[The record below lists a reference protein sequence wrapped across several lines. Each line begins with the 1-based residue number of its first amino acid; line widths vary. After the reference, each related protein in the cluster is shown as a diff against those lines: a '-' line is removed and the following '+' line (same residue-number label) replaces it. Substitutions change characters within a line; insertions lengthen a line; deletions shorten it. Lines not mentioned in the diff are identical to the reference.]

1 MTRNDRSF
9 ARDGDASAVEVS
21 EILFDV
27 IPRNVDSGFG
37 VSDAGLGFN
46 VVLASGRLKNFRVA
60 LKTNSVKLL
69 KTFLTNETKTK
80 TF

>member
-9 ARDGDASAVEVS
+9 ARDGDAGAVEVA
-21 EILFDV
+21 EILFYM

-60 LKTNSVKLL
+60 LKMNSVKLL
-69 KTFLTNETKTK
+69 KTFFDK
-80 TF
+80 